1 MVNIQTS
8 KETKKKEG
16 KRKTQASIMD
26 LLEVKDPQ
34 IRGTARVFK
43 LRRNVTYRH
52 LREEPIK
59 IRVVVSEVRRE
70 FNFHNERPIYL
81 TTDRLPLI
89 RSEIGLWSPFSLSLS
104 HPLPSRPGPFVEAQ
118 TSPCRFF
125 LVPRYTNLI
134 LRPALRAITFVGCAL

>member
-1 MVNIQTS
+1 M
-8 KETKKKEG
+8 KEG

-89 RSEIGLWSPFSLSLS
+89 RSEIGLWPPILSLSLS
-104 HPLPSRPGPFVEAQ
+104 HPLPFRPGPFVEAQ